1 MPQSWQKLT
10 FRNAHP
16 RDAHIHFDEPTH
28 KYYVN
33 GTCKGNISCTGFI
46 HEFFEHFDAKAIIAK
61 MKKSSTWSTSKY
73 YGKTDKEIMDEWNA
87 NGYTIIITT
96 ARPVEAEEITIKAL
110 NDNNLPYHGIL
121 FGLPNGDRVVL
132 NDIKE
137 GRERAFAY
145 NLERNGGI
153 GHLDL

>member
-1 MPQSWQKLT
+1 MEKINMKTL
-10 FRNAHP
+10 FV
-16 RDAHIHFDEPTH
+16 DFD
-28 KYYVN
+28 
-33 GTCKGNISCTGFI
+33 GTT
-46 HEFFEHFDAKAIIAK
+46 FEHATETILPG
-61 MKKSSTWSTSKY
+61 T
-73 YGKTDKEIMDEWNA
+73 KEKFDEWNEK
-87 NGYTIIITT
+87 GYTIIITT